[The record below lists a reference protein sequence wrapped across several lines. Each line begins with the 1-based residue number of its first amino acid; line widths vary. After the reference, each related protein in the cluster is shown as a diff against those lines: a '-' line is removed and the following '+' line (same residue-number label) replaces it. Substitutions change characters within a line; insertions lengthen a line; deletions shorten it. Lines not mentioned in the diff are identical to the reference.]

1 VSHRTVERIIGCLL
15 TDEELRLKF
24 MRFPGRTLAELSE
37 QGWEL
42 SRLEIEA
49 LLATDIKLW
58 SVVAGRI
65 DSRLRRRSTLEIQN
79 DDA

>member
-15 TDEELRLKF
+15 TDEALRLKF
-24 MRFPGRTLAELSE
+24 TRSPRRTLAELGE

-42 SRLEIEA
+42 SRLETDA
-49 LLATDIKLW
+49 LLATDITLW

-65 DSRLRRRSTLEIQN
+65 DSRLRRSRLETQD